1 MSSEGDNVKEIG
13 LYVHIPFCIKKCKY
27 CDFISYRQNNS
38 MIDSYV
44 TALTKELSMH
54 KNTLRDY
61 KIKTVFIGGGTPS
74 ILDINKLDIIINQ
87 IHKNFDI
94 NSRAEVTI
102 ECNPGTLTKEKLK
115 FYKNI
120 GINRLSIGLQS
131 FNNEILKFIG
141 RIHSKEDFIDNYNKA
156 RNAGFENINI
166 DLIYGLPNQD
176 MKDWEG
182 TLKEVIKLK
191 PEHVSAYSLK
201 IEEGTVLY
209 RLLDEK
215 KLNLPSDEEDRD
227 MYHFAIDLLNENR
240 IRQYEISNFSKNGY
254 ECMHNLIYWNNEEY
268 LGVGVSAHS
277 YLNQKRF
284 SNTNDINEYIN
295 FINRGELPIQMEE
308 YKNKEDEITE
318 TIFLTLRL
326 NKGLDL
332 MKFHD
337 RFQVSILDI
346 YGDKIRKLI
355 DLGLLTIKGNHIRL
369 TSYGMDVSN
378 QVFVEFL

>member
-1 MSSEGDNVKEIG
+1 
-13 LYVHIPFCIKKCKY
+13 
-27 CDFISYRQNNS
+27 